1 MSLSTNQLMSVDQ
14 SPAWARRHL
23 RAELRRLR
31 DAAKQ
36 TQKDAGDALD
46 WSQAK
51 IMRIEKGHVRVDR
64 GDLEL
69 LLRQYKV
76 TNAALR
82 EDLLQLQRRGK
93 TANPLTMKYRSIL
106 SQQFRDFL
114 EEEEAAKII
123 RHFEPLVVPGALQT
137 EEYARAAISVFATF
151 DQPGPRDTKA
161 AAERK
166 RAENA
171 RLLQLLTEA
180 RMARKHVL
188 DPGRGVRAFFLLD
201 QSVLTRQV
209 GAEAAEAGEAGGPGV
224 MVRQLQYLKEVNRS
238 EHVSIQVLPAA
249 AGLYSNAMRSP
260 FVVLEFDDDEM
271 LLFQES
277 ASGDSSLREDSVIVT
292 ELRDNFQM
300 MEGKASTKAEFD
312 DIVDA
317 ALAQLS

>member
-1 MSLSTNQLMSVDQ
+1 MSLTNPQMSVNQ

-76 TNAALR
+76 GNGALR
-82 EDLLQLQRRGK
+82 EELLQLQRRGK
-93 TANPLTMKYRSIL
+93 TANPLITKYRSVL
-106 SQQFRDFL
+106 PQTFRDFL
-114 EEEEAAKII
+114 EEEEAAQLI
-123 RHFEPLVVPGALQT
+123 RHFEPLVVPGPLQT
-137 EEYARAAISVFATF
+137 EEYARATISVFANF
-151 DQPGPRDTKA
+151 PEPGPRDTKA

-166 RAENA
+166 RADNA

-188 DPGRGVRAFFLLD
+188 DAGRGVQAFFLLD
-201 QSVLTRQV
+201 HSVLTRQV
-209 GAEAAEAGEAGGPGV
+209 GGEVGNPGI
-224 MVRQLQYLKEVNRS
+224 MARQLRYLKEVNAS
-238 EHVSIQVLPAA
+238 EHITIQVLPPS
-249 AGLYSNAMRSP
+249 AGLYSNAMRAP

-277 ASGDSSLREDSVIVT
+277 GSGDSAMREDSAIVT

-300 MEGKASTKAEFD
+300 METKASTKDEFD
-312 DIVDA
+312 RIADA
-317 ALAQLS
+317 ALAQLPSA